1 MKIADLSIPHRLTLS
16 FALTTAMLAVVVVIG
31 ASQLFAV
38 SDAFE
43 AAALAGPGG
52 VGVPAANSA
61 IDTARLAGRGM
72 IALGVIG
79 AILSSLTA
87 LYISRGIVLPIRRA
101 VVAAR
106 TVAAGDLGSEV
117 QVRSTDETGQLSL
130 ALKEMQDSLV
140 NIVSKV
146 RSGTE
151 TIALASAE
159 IAAGNQDL
167 SMRTERQAGSLS
179 ATTSSMAQLTLTVRA
194 NADNARQASQLVE
207 SASEVAGQGGD
218 VVRRVVQTMD
228 SINASSGKI
237 VDIISVIDGI
247 AFQTNILA
255 LNAAV
260 EAARA
265 GEQGRGF
272 AVVATEVRNLA
283 QRSAA
288 AAKEIKVL
296 IGDSVSAVETG
307 SKLVDQAGDTMD
319 KIVASVARV
328 TDIMSEIT
336 AASHEQEAGIGQ
348 INQAISDMD
357 SVTQQNAALVEEAA
371 AAAQSLRDQAGSL
384 TQAVSVF
391 KLDVQAHKAPVHALA
406 PQAVRAAAKKPAPVR
421 LAARR
426 AAAGEWEDS

>member
-1 MKIADLSIPHRLTLS
+1 MKIADLPIPHRLTIS

-43 AAALAGPGG
+43 AAVQSGRAGAG
-52 VGVPAANSA
+52 AANGGA

-72 IALGVIG
+72 IALGIIG
-79 AILSSLTA
+79 AVLSSLTA

-101 VVAAR
+101 VTAAR

-167 SMRTERQAGSLS
+167 SVRTEQQAGSLS
-179 ATTSSMAQLTLTVRA
+179 DTTSSMAQLTVTVRE
-194 NADNARQASQLVE
+194 NADHARQASQLVE

-272 AVVATEVRNLA
+272 AVVASEVRNLA
-283 QRSAA
+283 QRSAT
-288 AAKEIKVL
+288 AAKEIKAL
-296 IGDSVSAVETG
+296 IGASVGQVGEGARLVGEAGRTMERIVQSVDRVTG
-307 SKLVDQAGDTMD
+307 IMAGIRAASEEQLSGIEHVNAAIARMDQAT
-319 KIVASVARV
+319 R
-328 TDIMSEIT
+328 
-336 AASHEQEAGIGQ
+336 
-348 INQAISDMD
+348 
-357 SVTQQNAALVEEAA
+357 QNAAMVEQAA
-371 AAAQSLRDQAGSL
+371 AAAAAMQHQAAGL
-384 TQAVSVF
+384 AALVGVF
-391 KLDVQAHKAPVHALA
+391 KLDSAGGDPRTVKQALPI
-406 PQAVRAAAKKPAPVR
+406 
-421 LAARR
+421 
-426 AAAGEWEDS
+426 GMY

>member
-1 MKIADLSIPHRLTLS
+1 MKIANLPIPHRLTIS

-43 AAALAGPGG
+43 AAVQSGRAGAG
-52 VGVPAANSA
+52 AANGGA

-72 IALGVIG
+72 IALGIIG
-79 AILSSLTA
+79 AVLSSLTA

-101 VVAAR
+101 VTAAR

-167 SMRTERQAGSLS
+167 SIRTEQQAGSLS
-179 ATTSSMAQLTLTVRA
+179 DTTSSMAQLTLTVRE
-194 NADNARQASQLVE
+194 NADHARQASQLVQ

-272 AVVATEVRNLA
+272 AVVASEVRNLA

-288 AAKEIKVL
+288 AAKEIKAL
-296 IGDSVSAVETG
+296 IGASVGQVGEGARLVGEAGRTMERIVQSVDRVTG
-307 SKLVDQAGDTMD
+307 IMAGIRAASEEQLSGIEHVNAAIARMDQAT
-319 KIVASVARV
+319 R
-328 TDIMSEIT
+328 
-336 AASHEQEAGIGQ
+336 
-348 INQAISDMD
+348 
-357 SVTQQNAALVEEAA
+357 QNAAMVEQAA
-371 AAAQSLRDQAGSL
+371 AAAAAMQHQAAGL
-384 TQAVSVF
+384 AALVGVF
-391 KLDVQAHKAPVHALA
+391 KLDSAGGDPRTVKQALPI
-406 PQAVRAAAKKPAPVR
+406 
-421 LAARR
+421 
-426 AAAGEWEDS
+426 GMY

>member
-1 MKIADLSIPHRLTLS
+1 MKIANLPIPHRLTIS

-43 AAALAGPGG
+43 AAVQSGRAG
-52 VGVPAANSA
+52 VEAANIGA

-72 IALGVIG
+72 IALGIIG
-79 AILSSLTA
+79 AVLSSLTA

-101 VVAAR
+101 VTAAR
-106 TVAAGDLGSEV
+106 TVAAGDLGREV

-167 SMRTERQAGSLS
+167 SIRTEEQAGSLS
-179 ATTSSMAQLTLTVRA
+179 DTTSSMAQLTLTVRE
-194 NADNARQASQLVE
+194 NADHARQASQLVE

-272 AVVATEVRNLA
+272 AVVASEVRNLA

-288 AAKEIKVL
+288 AAKEIKAL
-296 IGDSVSAVETG
+296 IGDSVGQVGEGAR
-307 SKLVDQAGDTMD
+307 LVGEAGRTMERIVQSVDRVTAIMAGIRAASEEQLSGIEHVNAAIARMDQAT
-319 KIVASVARV
+319 R
-328 TDIMSEIT
+328 
-336 AASHEQEAGIGQ
+336 
-348 INQAISDMD
+348 
-357 SVTQQNAALVEEAA
+357 QNAAMVEQAA
-371 AAAQSLRDQAGSL
+371 AAASAMRQQAAGLSAL
-384 TQAVSVF
+384 VGVF
-391 KLDVQAHKAPVHALA
+391 KLDSAGGDPRTVKQALPI
-406 PQAVRAAAKKPAPVR
+406 
-421 LAARR
+421 
-426 AAAGEWEDS
+426 GMY

>member
-1 MKIADLSIPHRLTLS
+1 MKIANLPIPHRLTIS

-43 AAALAGPGG
+43 AAVQSGRAGAG
-52 VGVPAANSA
+52 AANGGA

-72 IALGVIG
+72 IALGIIG

-101 VVAAR
+101 VTAAR

-167 SMRTERQAGSLS
+167 SVRTEQQAGSLS
-179 ATTSSMAQLTLTVRA
+179 DTTSSMAQLTLTVRE
-194 NADNARQASQLVE
+194 NADHARQASQLVE

-272 AVVATEVRNLA
+272 AVVASEVRNLA

-288 AAKEIKVL
+288 AAKEIKAL
-296 IGDSVSAVETG
+296 IGASVGQVGEGARLVGEAGRTMERIVQSVDRVTG
-307 SKLVDQAGDTMD
+307 IMAGIRAASEEQLSGIEHVNAAIARMDQAT
-319 KIVASVARV
+319 R
-328 TDIMSEIT
+328 
-336 AASHEQEAGIGQ
+336 
-348 INQAISDMD
+348 
-357 SVTQQNAALVEEAA
+357 QNAAMVEQAA
-371 AAAQSLRDQAGSL
+371 AAAAAMQHQAAGL
-384 TQAVSVF
+384 AALVGVF
-391 KLDVQAHKAPVHALA
+391 KLDSAGGDPRTVKQALPI
-406 PQAVRAAAKKPAPVR
+406 
-421 LAARR
+421 
-426 AAAGEWEDS
+426 GMY